1 MRLRIQDVWK
11 SIIVLFVWITG
22 YERHFM
28 VLFVWIQ
35 GTIVLFVWIK
45 GYERH
50 FSIGILYAVRHA
62 VYQCNLNFAN
72 CTQTLYHNLNWYCGV
87 EPRYE

>member
-22 YERHFM
+22 YERHYM

-50 FSIGILYAVRHA
+50 FRSGMPYAVTSSKSN
-62 VYQCNLNFAN
+62 VIIVNLIS
-72 CTQTLYHNLNWYCGV
+72 HV
-87 EPRYE
+87 VHI